1 MAFLGACF
9 VRRFSLNA
17 LSVPPLGQV
26 QARFGDSSSL
36 LAGGWASW
44 WLLGRSWAFL
54 GRFGALVGVLGCF
67 LGTLG
72 TFLVALGLSGAPSG

>member
-26 QARFGDSSSL
+26 QARFG
-36 LAGGWASW
+36 W
-44 WLLGRSWAFL
+44 WVGLVVALGTLLGVL
-54 GRFGALVGVLGCF
+54 GTFGVLVGVLGCF

-72 TFLVALGLSGAPSG
+72 TFLVALGLSGAPNG

>member
-26 QARFGDSSSL
+26 QTRFGWG
-36 LAGGWASW
+36 AA
-44 WLLGRSWAFL
+44 LLGRSWAFL

-67 LGTLG
+67 FGTLG
-72 TFLVALGLSGAPSG
+72 TFLVALGFSGAPSG

>member
-26 QARFGDSSSL
+26 QALFGWL
-36 LAGGWASW
+36 LGLLG
-44 WLLGRSWAFL
+44 LLGRSWAYL

-67 LGTLG
+67 LGILG